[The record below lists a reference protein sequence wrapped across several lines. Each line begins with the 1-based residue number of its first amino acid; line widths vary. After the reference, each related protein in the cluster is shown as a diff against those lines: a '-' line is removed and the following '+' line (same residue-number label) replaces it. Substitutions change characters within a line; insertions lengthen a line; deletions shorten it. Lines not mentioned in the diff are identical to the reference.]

1 MPARDA
7 TSPVIGH
14 AWDDN
19 TAAELFC
26 LISSASVQPL
36 PKGNR
41 GRKKENTCEYVNML
55 SAFDIETTT
64 LKSIKQAFMYVWQ
77 WYFLDLETER
87 SYLVYGRTWDE
98 WLNCCAICGAAL
110 PGGCRLVVLDH
121 NLSFEHQFISEYI
134 DFAPDDIFATDV
146 REIVKETVYGC
157 LEFRCTLRHS
167 NASLS
172 TYTKQWHVEHQ
183 KLSGDEFDYNKI
195 RYPWTPLTENEML
208 YAFHDVIGL
217 VEAYL
222 TEMEYWHDTLY
233 TVPMTSTG
241 YVRRIC
247 KKEWSR
253 INYYDRMDWIPSLDM
268 LERLHL
274 AFRGGDTHA
283 SRFHAT
289 PPDADSAIIVEDV
302 QSWDRA
308 SSYPDVLVNCRYP
321 MGEWY
326 SFTKGKEWIEADQI
340 DYLIGLD
347 KAVLMEAHFK
357 GLELRAKN
365 WEMPYIPKDK
375 LLYFDNIVNDNGRI
389 LKADHASIMITDVDW
404 EIIRK
409 EYTWKKVY
417 FSEVKYCRYRLL
429 PDYFRDVV
437 KSFFA
442 DKTRLKGSPEGSFD
456 EIEYN
461 LKKQLLNA
469 LYGMAA
475 QWPIK
480 SSVYYDNGE
489 WLTELE
495 YRSKEKA
502 QELGRA
508 ELTADEEAILD
519 RELKT
524 EKWDH
529 YHKRAFVPY
538 QVGVWTTAHARLE
551 LHRALWAVRDP
562 GRVEHTARPI
572 YCDTD
577 SVKFIGDAS
586 MDRLNEFYRERSAA
600 SGAYADNSKG
610 KRYFMGVYDYEYTA
624 SKMATMGAKKYC
636 YQKDG
641 EDHLHVTIAGVNKK
655 KGAAE
660 LEKLGGFSAFK
671 QGTVFRDAGGVQ
683 GVYNDKPYGEIE
695 VDGHRLYIGKNIC
708 LLPDTYTL
716 GIYGDYA
723 RLLESIALRGVIDGE
738 TMAGG
743 YEE

>member
-1 MPARDA
+1 MPGQGAQ
-7 TSPVIGH
+7 SPVTGRE
-14 AWDDN
+14 WDDN
-19 TAAELFC
+19 VAAELYC
-26 LISSASVQPL
+26 LISSAKVLPM
-36 PKGNR
+36 PKGNK
-41 GRKKENTCEYVNML
+41 GRTKDHLFHYVNML

-64 LKSIKQAFMYVWQ
+64 LREIKQSIMYVWQ
-77 WYFLDLETER
+77 WYFLDLETE
-87 SYLVYGRTWDE
+87 SSLLVYGRTWDQ
-98 WLNCCAICGAAL
+98 WLNCCAICCAAL
-110 PGGCRLVVLDH
+110 PQDSRLVVLDH
-121 NLSFEHQFISEYI
+121 NLSYEHQFISEYVEL
-134 DFAPDDIFATDV
+134 DPADVFATDV
-146 REIVKETVYGC
+146 REIVKETIYNS

-172 TYTKQWHVEHQ
+172 TYTRQWHVQHQ

-195 RYPWTPLTENEML
+195 RYPWTPLTDQELL

-217 VEAYL
+217 VEAYRA
-222 TEMEYWHDTLY
+222 EMAYWHDTLY

-268 LERLHL
+268 LDRLHL

-289 PPDADSAIIVEDV
+289 PPDADTAVINENV

-321 MGEWY
+321 LGQWY
-326 SFTKGKEWIEADQI
+326 SYTKGKEWIEADQI

-357 GLELRAKN
+357 DLELRAQN

-409 EYTWKKVY
+409 EYKWKAVY
-417 FSEVKYCRYRLL
+417 FSEVKYCRYRFL

-437 KSFFA
+437 KSFFE
-442 DKTRLKGSPEGSFD
+442 DKTRLKGSAEGSFE

-480 SSVYYDNGE
+480 SSVYYDHGE
-489 WLTELE
+489 WLTEVE
-495 YRSKEKA
+495 FEAQKKV
-502 QELGRA
+502 QELGRVK
-508 ELTADEEAILD
+508 LTDQELD
-519 RELKT
+519 RELKND
-524 EKWDH
+524 KWDH

-538 QVGVWTTAHARLE
+538 QIGVWTTAHARLE

-562 GRVEHTARPI
+562 GSNQHKARPI

-577 SVKFIGDAS
+577 SVKFIGEAS
-586 MDRLNEFYRERSAA
+586 MEELNEFYRRRSLA
-600 SGAYADNSKG
+600 SGAWADSSSG
-610 KRYFMGVYDYEYTA
+610 KRYYMGVYDYEYTA
-624 SKMATMGAKKYC
+624 SKLATMGAKKYC
-636 YQKDG
+636 YVKEG
-641 EDHLHVTIAGVNKK
+641 EEHIHVTIAGVNKK

-660 LEKLGGFSAFK
+660 LEKLGGFAAFK
-671 QGTVFRDAGGVQ
+671 QGTVFREAGGVQ
-683 GVYNDKPYGEIE
+683 GIYNDKSYGEIE
-695 VDGHRLYIGKNIC
+695 VEGHKLYIGKNIC
-708 LLPDTYTL
+708 LMPDTYTL

-723 RLLESIALRGVIDGE
+723 RLLESIALRGLIDGE
-738 TMAGG
+738 TLAGG